1 MTGHNIVI
9 MTDNCSFLFLLEA
22 GAGGNNQYWM
32 NCICFL
38 DKSQNLKTQA
48 ILLRVITMK
57 IEGYIELFLSESII
71 ELVLYHFTFMFI
83 WKCGNLNK

>member
-38 DKSQNLKTQA
+38 DKSQNFKTQA

-57 IEGYIELFLSESII
+57 IEGYIELCYYLKDDENISIPFHI
-71 ELVLYHFTFMFI
+71 HVYRINMR
-83 WKCGNLNK
+83 KP